1 MKAIQSKYWTWIILS
16 ICIGGII
23 FIPLLFVLEGFT
35 LSGSTSAEIAEKQG
49 NINHLK
55 EYVLPEMIYTTL
67 RMMFG
72 VSFVSLLLGV
82 MPAYLLSNYR
92 FPLSNF
98 LRKFNIL
105 PLTIPTYIMGFVYA
119 SIFSVT
125 GTFTKIA
132 LFFFTPEQIFSWDI
146 NIITEGWLM
155 VFLGFSLYPYVYSS
169 CLLHFSEKNK
179 SLDEAASTLGVSPV
193 KRFLSV
199 SLPLAVPSILGGVS
213 LVVMEVINDYGAMSY
228 FNVKTFTAGIFQ
240 AKQMNFSGSLYLS
253 ALLFVVVTFVFS
265 TLFFIRSIRRV
276 KQSNSGLTQ
285 LKFVARKKGI
295 FFSLI
300 CFLPFFLGFI
310 VPVIQLVYLASNNFS
325 ALWSSSILIIFFN
338 ALQIALIAA
347 ILIVFFAVVMHYNRY
362 LNRSKFANFL
372 ANVSTLGYAI
382 PGAVIGVAVIAF
394 IYTLDSSGSW
404 YQWTINSLVL
414 LVFAYVIRFFAV
426 GYNTT
431 ESVFNQVS
439 SQLPDASRT
448 LGKGALFTFFKV
460 YFPSVRF
467 GLLTTLA
474 VVTIDVL
481 KELPLT
487 LILQPFNFETL
498 ATKAYKKAKVAESV
512 ADAAPYALLLILS
525 GILVTVIF
533 MRSDKK
539 I

>member
-35 LSGSTSAEIAEKQG
+35 LSGSTSAEIAEKQR

-55 EYVLPEMIYTTL
+55 EYVIPEMIYTTL
-67 RMMFG
+67 RMIFG

-82 MPAYLLSNYR
+82 IPAYLLSNYR

-146 NIITEGWLM
+146 NVITEGWLM

-285 LKFVARKKGI
+285 LKFVSRKNGI

-310 VPVIQLVYLASNNFS
+310 VPVFQLVYLASNNFS

-394 IYTLDSSGSW
+394 IYTLDSSGGW
-404 YQWTINSLVL
+404 YQWTINGLVL

-431 ESVFNQVS
+431 ESIFNQVS

-448 LGKGALFTFFKV
+448 LGKGALFTFLKV

-525 GILVTVIF
+525 GILVTLLF

>member
-1 MKAIQSKYWTWIILS
+1 MKAIQSKYWTWISLS
-16 ICIGGII
+16 VCIGGMI

-67 RMMFG
+67 RMIFG

-132 LFFFTPEQIFSWDI
+132 LFFFTREQIFSWDI
-146 NIITEGWLM
+146 NVITEGWLM

-179 SLDEAASTLGVSPV
+179 SLAEAASTLGVSPV

-253 ALLFVVVTFVFS
+253 ALLFLVVTFVFS

-285 LKFVARKKGI
+285 LKFVSRKNGI

-310 VPVIQLVYLASNNFS
+310 VPVFQLVYLASNNFS

-338 ALQIALIAA
+338 ALQIALIAG

-414 LVFAYVIRFFAV
+414 LIFAYVIRFFAV

-448 LGKGALFTFFKV
+448 LGKGALSTFFKV

-525 GILVTVIF
+525 GILVTLIF

>member
-1 MKAIQSKYWTWIILS
+1 M
-16 ICIGGII
+16 
-23 FIPLLFVLEGFT
+23 FVLEGFT

-67 RMMFG
+67 RMIFG

-146 NIITEGWLM
+146 NVITEGWLM

-179 SLDEAASTLGVSPV
+179 SLDEAASTLGVSQV

-285 LKFVARKKGI
+285 LKFVSRKNGI

-310 VPVIQLVYLASNNFS
+310 VPVFQLVYLASNNFS

-439 SQLPDASRT
+439 SQLPDASRA

-525 GILVTVIF
+525 GILVTLLF

>member
-1 MKAIQSKYWTWIILS
+1 M
-16 ICIGGII
+16 
-23 FIPLLFVLEGFT
+23 FVLEGFT
-35 LSGSTSAEIAEKQG
+35 LSGSTSAEIAEKQR

-55 EYVLPEMIYTTL
+55 EYVIPEMIYTTL
-67 RMMFG
+67 RMIFG

-82 MPAYLLSNYR
+82 IPAYLLSNYR
-92 FPLSNF
+92 FPLSIF

-146 NIITEGWLM
+146 NVITEGWLM

-285 LKFVARKKGI
+285 LKFVSRKNGI

-310 VPVIQLVYLASNNFS
+310 VPVFQLVYLASNNFS

-394 IYTLDSSGSW
+394 IYTLDSSGGW
-404 YQWTINSLVL
+404 YQWTINGLVL

-431 ESVFNQVS
+431 ESIFNQVS

-448 LGKGALFTFFKV
+448 LGKGALFTFLKV

-525 GILVTVIF
+525 GILVTLLF

>member
-67 RMMFG
+67 RMIFG

>member
-35 LSGSTSAEIAEKQG
+35 LSGSTSAEIAEKQR

-55 EYVLPEMIYTTL
+55 EYVIPEMIYTTL
-67 RMMFG
+67 RMIFG

-82 MPAYLLSNYR
+82 IPAYLLSNYR

-146 NIITEGWLM
+146 NVITEGWLM

-285 LKFVARKKGI
+285 LKFVSRKNGI

-310 VPVIQLVYLASNNFS
+310 VPVFQLVYLASNNFS

-382 PGAVIGVAVIAF
+382 PGAVIGVSVIAF
-394 IYTLDSSGSW
+394 IYTLDSSGGW
-404 YQWTINSLVL
+404 YQWTINGLVL

-431 ESVFNQVS
+431 ESIFNQVS

-448 LGKGALFTFFKV
+448 LGKGALFTFLKV

-525 GILVTVIF
+525 GILVTLLF

>member
-1 MKAIQSKYWTWIILS
+1 LKAIQSKYWTWISLS
-16 ICIGGII
+16 VCIGGII

-67 RMMFG
+67 RMIFG

-146 NIITEGWLM
+146 NVITEGWLM

-179 SLDEAASTLGVSPV
+179 SLDEAASTLGVSPI

-240 AKQMNFSGSLYLS
+240 AKQMNFLSLR
-253 ALLFVVVTFVFS
+253 LLFF
-265 TLFFIRSIRRV
+265 
-276 KQSNSGLTQ
+276 
-285 LKFVARKKGI
+285 
-295 FFSLI
+295 
-300 CFLPFFLGFI
+300 
-310 VPVIQLVYLASNNFS
+310 
-325 ALWSSSILIIFFN
+325 
-338 ALQIALIAA
+338 
-347 ILIVFFAVVMHYNRY
+347 
-362 LNRSKFANFL
+362 
-372 ANVSTLGYAI
+372 
-382 PGAVIGVAVIAF
+382 
-394 IYTLDSSGSW
+394 D
-404 YQWTINSLVL
+404 
-414 LVFAYVIRFFAV
+414 
-426 GYNTT
+426 
-431 ESVFNQVS
+431 
-439 SQLPDASRT
+439 
-448 LGKGALFTFFKV
+448 
-460 YFPSVRF
+460 
-467 GLLTTLA
+467 
-474 VVTIDVL
+474 
-481 KELPLT
+481 
-487 LILQPFNFETL
+487 
-498 ATKAYKKAKVAESV
+498 
-512 ADAAPYALLLILS
+512 
-525 GILVTVIF
+525 
-533 MRSDKK
+533 
-539 I
+539 

>member
-1 MKAIQSKYWTWIILS
+1 LKAIQSKYWTWIILS

-35 LSGSTSAEIAEKQG
+35 LSGSTSAEIAEKQR

-55 EYVLPEMIYTTL
+55 EYVIPEMIYTTL
-67 RMMFG
+67 RMIFG

-82 MPAYLLSNYR
+82 IPAYLLSNYR

-146 NIITEGWLM
+146 NVITEGWLM

-285 LKFVARKKGI
+285 LKFVSRKNGI

-310 VPVIQLVYLASNNFS
+310 VPVFQLVYLASNNFS

-382 PGAVIGVAVIAF
+382 PGAVIGVSVIAF
-394 IYTLDSSGSW
+394 IYTLDSSGGW
-404 YQWTINSLVL
+404 YQWTINGLVL

-431 ESVFNQVS
+431 ESIFNQVS

-448 LGKGALFTFFKV
+448 LGKGALFTFLKV

-525 GILVTVIF
+525 GILVTLLF

>member
-1 MKAIQSKYWTWIILS
+1 LKAIQSKYWTWISLS
-16 ICIGGII
+16 VCIGGMI

-67 RMMFG
+67 RMIFG

-132 LFFFTPEQIFSWDI
+132 LFFFTREQIFSWDI
-146 NIITEGWLM
+146 NVITEGWLM

-179 SLDEAASTLGVSPV
+179 SLAEAASTLGVSPV

-253 ALLFVVVTFVFS
+253 ALLFLVVTFVFS

-285 LKFVARKKGI
+285 LKFVSRKNGI

-310 VPVIQLVYLASNNFS
+310 VPVFQLVYLASNNFS

-338 ALQIALIAA
+338 ALQIALIAG

-414 LVFAYVIRFFAV
+414 LIFAYVIRFFAV

-448 LGKGALFTFFKV
+448 LGKGALSTFFKV

-525 GILVTVIF
+525 GILVTLIF